1 MFPHSCPH
9 RLFIQCFLFL
19 FISYLQDDASTRQF
33 RDLWT
38 ADWLKDHISVEQSAW
53 RRPTLTC
60 PDLTEDERAKFVS
73 PKTPAEHVLH
83 LLRRVGMKRQPNT
96 TLRVLMT
103 GLTQS
108 GKTSFVTRAH
118 KYGSVSGLPG
128 DESSRTQGVDLSTVD
143 VPIPDTDPPRDA
155 QLVLFDF
162 GGHFEYWPIRAQFLS
177 QDCVVAVTFNMK
189 TLLSGSTNK
198 AFEEVM
204 LWVEAVEGSLGGG
217 STVGVVLL
225 GTHLDSLKT
234 DWDAANA
241 SSSESAFMEWVELVM
256 NSLYG
261 RVKRRVTGS
270 TSSPTRLM
278 GWAALCLI
286 GGIRK
291 PTPLESLVCI
301 PATSS
306 PSLTDR
312 TNNPVDQ
319 VLQSVLSAASSALPG
334 FFNAAPGKGAVELVH
349 RWVVWRMYSGRPDLP
364 YTLVNGWS
372 MSLHDLS
379 DILLQLSKDQ
389 PWFNISSDAGRRG
402 TIGQINYGA
411 AKSGVMGI
419 SMSAAREWARYGI
432 RVNALSPSGTTRMSD
447 TYIGPDGKKHPM
459 PYIDP
464 ELNGP
469 VLVYLCSDEGNYVSG
484 QVFGTGGERIS
495 ILNHPSYGHTLIM
508 PDGWTIEAVQ
518 QHFKQNF
525 GNRLQPL
532 GITKPPYP
540 FSDGFNPPESR

>member
-1 MFPHSCPH
+1 MLCSHTVVLIVSSYNV
-9 RLFIQCFLFL
+9 FLFF
-19 FISYLQDDASTRQF
+19 FISYLQTTDDSARQF

-38 ADWLKDHISVEQSAW
+38 ADWLKDHITIDRSTTP
-53 RRPTLTC
+53 PTLVC
-60 PDLTEDERAKFVS
+60 EDLTDEQCATFTN
-73 PKTPAEHVLH
+73 PDTPAEDVMN
-83 LLRRVGMKRQPNT
+83 LLRYVALHHQPNT

-143 VPIPDTDPPRDA
+143 VPIPGTSPPRNA

-234 DWDAANA
+234 DWDAANP
-241 SSSESAFMEWVELVM
+241 SLPESEFMDWVQFGMGQLYTRVNRQVM
-256 NSLYG
+256 TS
-261 RVKRRVTGS
+261 S

-319 VLQSVLSAASSALPG
+319 VLQSVLPAASSALPD
-334 FFNAAPGKGAVELVH
+334 FFNVVPGKGAVELVR
-349 RWVVWRMYSGRPDLP
+349 RWVLWREDRFGHPTLDLP
-364 YTLVNGWS
+364 DTLVNGWS
-372 MSLHDLS
+372 MSLH
-379 DILLQLSKDQ
+379 
-389 PWFNISSDAGRRG
+389 
-402 TIGQINYGA
+402 
-411 AKSGVMGI
+411 
-419 SMSAAREWARYGI
+419 
-432 RVNALSPSGTTRMSD
+432 
-447 TYIGPDGKKHPM
+447 
-459 PYIDP
+459 
-464 ELNGP
+464 
-469 VLVYLCSDEGNYVSG
+469 
-484 QVFGTGGERIS
+484 
-495 ILNHPSYGHTLIM
+495 
-508 PDGWTIEAVQ
+508 
-518 QHFKQNF
+518 
-525 GNRLQPL
+525 
-532 GITKPPYP
+532 
-540 FSDGFNPPESR
+540 